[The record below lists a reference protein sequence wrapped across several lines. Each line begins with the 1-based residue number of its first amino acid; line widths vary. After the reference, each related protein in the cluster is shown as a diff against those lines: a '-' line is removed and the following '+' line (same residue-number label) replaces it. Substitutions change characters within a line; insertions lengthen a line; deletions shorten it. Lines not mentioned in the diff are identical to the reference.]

1 MTLHVVFSGEF
12 RVMNQFWFEI
22 NQFYVIQLNDWLHP
36 DEYVVTIEYESDLR
50 EELEGF
56 YRMTYKQKDGTI
68 V

>member
-1 MTLHVVFSGEF
+1 MTLNVVFSGEF

-22 NQFYVIQLNDWLHP
+22 NQFYVIQLNGWLHP